1 MAFDEKFLPKH
12 PHSICQVILS
22 FAEGGIITPLRIC
35 LTSSLFWYW
44 FEILYLCFA
53 WPRIMNQLRTG
64 TCISGSGNCFF
75 SRKDD
80 SPIVNLFKDIQSW
93 TDNINQWIYWFIAE
107 IRIDKVY
114 YAVATISWKLT
125 TCRSRPM
132 ATLSLWLLICCYIYK
147 YFQTIKLC
155 LNNDWHIY
163 WSLCWG
169 GSFVP
174 ELGIIKYGCLILT

>member
-1 MAFDEKFLPKH
+1 MALDEKFLPMH

-53 WPRIMNQLRTG
+53 WPRILNQLRTG

-80 SPIVNLFKDIQSW
+80 SLWFTYSESILRYFNRGQIISINEFIDLSQKLELIKFIMLWPQSHESW
-93 TDNINQWIYWFIAE
+93 QPVGHGHWQHYHYDYWFVVIF
-107 IRIDKVY
+107 INIFKR
-114 YAVATISWKLT
+114 
-125 TCRSRPM
+125 
-132 ATLSLWLLICCYIYK
+132 
-147 YFQTIKLC
+147 
-155 LNNDWHIY
+155 
-163 WSLCWG
+163 
-169 GSFVP
+169 
-174 ELGIIKYGCLILT
+174 